1 MTSKDGQVT
10 EVTTKEHVRPTKD
23 EYYIN
28 IAKVINTRSTCL
40 STHYGAV
47 IVNNDEIVATGYNG
61 APRGETNC
69 CDAGQCYRKLK
80 GCKRGE
86 RYELCRALHAEDNA
100 ITSAGRTRCQG
111 ATLYLAGYKLST
123 GKIASPTLCLMCAR
137 KVLNSG
143 IKRVVGLF
151 PDGDIAEID
160 VEKCLDTDCLYELS
174 DEDAKLIQKN

>member
-1 MTSKDGQVT
+1 MIDKEPVILKSISKI
-10 EVTTKEHVRPTKD
+10 ERPTKD
-23 EYYIN
+23 RYYIN
-28 IAKVINTRSTCL
+28 IASVINTRSTCL

-69 CDAGQCYRKLK
+69 CDAGECYRKKL

-100 ITSAGRTRCQG
+100 ITSAGRTRCQD
-111 ATLYLAGYKLST
+111 ATLYLAGIKVKT
-123 GKIASPTLCLMCAR
+123 GEIASPSLCLMCAR
-137 KVLNSG
+137 KVMNSG

-151 PDGDIAEID
+151 PDGTISEID
-160 VEKCLDTDCLYELS
+160 VQKCLSADYLS
-174 DEDAKLIQKN
+174 QLDDADVKLT

>member
-1 MTSKDGQVT
+1 MISKDGQVT
-10 EVTTKEHVRPTKD
+10 EVTTKEYVRPTKD

-86 RYELCRALHAEDNA
+86 RYELCKALHAEDNA

-160 VEKCLDTDCLYELS
+160 VEKCLDADCLYELS
-174 DEDAKLIQKN
+174 DEEAKLMAKN

>member
-1 MTSKDGQVT
+1 MDQN
-10 EVTTKEHVRPTKD
+10 KEHKIVESINATERPTKD
-23 EYYIN
+23 RYYIN
-28 IAKVINTRSTCL
+28 IARVIHTRSTCL

-61 APRGETNC
+61 ASRGETNC
-69 CDAGQCYRKLK
+69 CDAGQCYRKLR

-111 ATLYLAGYKLST
+111 ATLYLAGVKVNT
-123 GKIASPTLCLMCAR
+123 NEIASPTLCLMCAR
-137 KVLNSG
+137 KVKNSG

-160 VEKCLDTDCLYELS
+160 VEKCLQTDCLSLLS
-174 DEDAKLIQKN
+174 DEDAKLIAKD